1 MDSWFVYMIR
11 CADDSLYTGIT
22 RDIVRRINE
31 HNHSK
36 RSSSAYTRV
45 RRPVKLVYQETA
57 DDRSQASKREY
68 QIKQLSK
75 KEKEALLKTS
85 VPLKQEQDIG

>member
-1 MDSWFVYMIR
+1 MNSWFVYMVR
-11 CADDSLYTGIT
+11 CADKSLYTGIT
-22 RDIVRRINE
+22 NDIARRIDE

-36 RSSSAYTRV
+36 RATSAYTWV
-45 RRPVKLVYQETA
+45 RRPVELVYQEITNS
-57 DDRSQASKREY
+57 RSQASKREY

-85 VPLKQEQDIG
+85 VPLKREQDIG

>member
-1 MDSWFVYMIR
+1 MVR

-22 RDIVRRINE
+22 RDIVRRIDE

-45 RRPVKLVYQETA
+45 RRPVKLVYRETA
-57 DDRSQASKREY
+57 GDRSQASKREY

-75 KEKEALLKTS
+75 KEKEALLKS
-85 VPLKQEQDIG
+85 GVALEQEQYIG